1 MELSSSSPSPLPL
14 QEAAW
19 PNGLAQGSKSA
30 GLKERRATQKWKRA
44 IQRNLSGYLF
54 LLPALLIFAL
64 FVWYPVVSGFLM
76 SFQSVDL
83 INPSRWVGFANYR
96 EVFSDPLFGLACRNT
111 LAFTLSELLLGYLS
125 PIVLAFHITMH

>member
-14 QEAAW
+14 QEPAS
-19 PNGLAQGSKSA
+19 PNALAQGSKSA
-30 GLKERRATQKWKRA
+30 ALKERRATQKWKRA

-76 SFQSVDL
+76 SFQNVDL
-83 INPSRWVGFANYR
+83 INPSRQYPVVYLLRAALWVFCPHRVGIA
-96 EVFSDPLFGLACRNT
+96 
-111 LAFTLSELLLGYLS
+111 
-125 PIVLAFHITMH
+125 HQ